1 MAEKILVV
9 DDEDIIR
16 ESLSY
21 ILTKEKYEVTEAAN
35 GKVAFDMLK
44 ETSFDLVITDLEMPE
59 MKGIELLDEIKKMNL
74 QTSTIVIT
82 AYGSMETAIAA
93 LRGGASDYI
102 LKPVEFDELLIKVKK
117 LFEMRDLHLENRIL
131 RKELQREYDYTN
143 IIGKS
148 PAIQQI
154 FEMIKA
160 VADTDS
166 TVLISGNS
174 GTGKELVA
182 KALHYN
188 SKRSNKP
195 FIALNCGAISENL
208 IESELFGHKK
218 GAFTGAISDKEG
230 FIKAAEAGTLF
241 LDEISEMPPQLQV
254 KLLRAIQEKEYTP
267 VGTTV
272 SLPVNVRFIASTN
285 RNLQEYVVQGKFRE
299 DLFYRLNVVDI
310 HLPSLKERDGDIPL
324 LADHFLNKYRKQM
337 NKNIKGI
344 SNDAMRAL
352 MNHEWKGEIR
362 ELENVIERAVIFC
375 NEDFIAM
382 NHLPVQFQ
390 SPSDHSDYSPSGSL
404 DDSVKRFEKEIII
417 RALEA
422 NEFNK
427 EKTAE
432 TLQVGLS
439 TLYRKLP
446 KAAAW
451 SGMSCAQRS
460 NWNFR
465 PTKQNVS

>member
-21 ILTKEKYEVTEAAN
+21 ILKKEKYEVDEAAN
-35 GKVAFDMLK
+35 GKIAFEMLK
-44 ETSFDLVITDLEMPE
+44 ETSYDLVITDIEMPE
-59 MKGIELLDEIKKMNL
+59 MKGIALLDELKKMNL
-74 QTSTIVIT
+74 QTNTIVIT

-93 LRGGASDYI
+93 LRSGASDYI
-102 LKPVEFDELLIKVKK
+102 LKPVEFDELIIKVKK
-117 LFEMRDLHLENRIL
+117 LFEVRDLHLENRIL
-131 RKELQREYDYTN
+131 RRELQRDYDYTN

-148 PAIQQI
+148 TAIMQI

-285 RNLQEYVVQGKFRE
+285 RNLMEYVNQGKFRE

-310 HLPSLKERDGDIPL
+310 HLPSLKERESDIPL
-324 LADHFLNKYRKQM
+324 LTDYFLDKYRKQM

-344 SNDAMRAL
+344 SNDAMRAM

-375 NEDFIAM
+375 NEDFI
-382 NHLPVQFQ
+382 NVKNLPAQFQ
-390 SPSDHSDYSPSGSL
+390 SDTEPSDYSPSGSL
-404 DDSVKRFEKEIII
+404 DESVKRFEKEIIT
-417 RALEA
+417 RALES
-422 NEFNK
+422 NDFNK
-427 EKTAE
+427 EKTAD

-439 TLYRKLP
+439 TLYRKMKELDI
-446 KAAAW
+446 
-451 SGMSCAQRS
+451 QI
-460 NWNFR
+460 
-465 PTKQNVS
+465 

>member
-1 MAEKILVV
+1 MAERILVV

-16 ESLSY
+16 ESLSF
-21 ILTKEKYEVTEAAN
+21 ILRKEKYEVEEAAN
-35 GKVAFDMLK
+35 GKIAFEMLK
-44 ETSFDLVITDLEMPE
+44 ESSFDLVITDLEMPV
-59 MKGIELLDEIKKMNL
+59 MKGIELLDEIRKINL
-74 QTSTIVIT
+74 QTNTIVIT

-93 LRGGASDYI
+93 LRSGASDYI

-117 LFEMRDLHLENRIL
+117 LFEVRDLHLENRIL
-131 RKELQREYDYTN
+131 RRELQRDYDYTN

-148 PAIQQI
+148 QAIAQI
-154 FEMIKA
+154 FDMIKA

-218 GAFTGAISDKEG
+218 GAFTGAISDKDG
-230 FIKAAEAGTLF
+230 FIKAAEGGTLF

-285 RNLQEYVVQGKFRE
+285 RNLMEYVNQGKFRE

-310 HLPSLKERDGDIPL
+310 HLPSLKEREGDISL
-324 LADHFLNKYRKQM
+324 LADFFLDKYRKQM

-352 MNHEWKGEIR
+352 LNHEWKGEIR

-375 NEDFIAM
+375 NEDFI
-382 NHLPVQFQ
+382 NVKNLPAQFQ
-390 SPSDHSDYSPSGSL
+390 SDTEPSDYSPSGSL
-404 DDSVKRFEKEIII
+404 DESVKRFEKEIIT

-427 EKTAE
+427 EKTAD

-439 TLYRKLP
+439 TLYRKMKELDI
-446 KAAAW
+446 
-451 SGMSCAQRS
+451 QI
-460 NWNFR
+460 
-465 PTKQNVS
+465 

>member
-1 MAEKILVV
+1 MSEKILVV

-21 ILTKEKYEVTEAAN
+21 ILKKEKYDVDEAAN
-35 GKVAFDMLK
+35 GKIASEMLK
-44 ETSFDLVITDLEMPE
+44 NKSYDLVITDLEMPE
-59 MKGIELLDEIKKMNL
+59 MKGVELLEEIKKTNV
-74 QTSTIVIT
+74 QTNTIIIT
-82 AYGSMETAIAA
+82 AYGSVDTAIAA
-93 LRGGASDYI
+93 LRSGASDYI

-117 LFEMRDLHLENRIL
+117 LFEVRELHLENRIL
-131 RKELQREYDYTN
+131 RKELQREYDSSN

-148 PAIQQI
+148 PAITQI

-160 VADTDS
+160 VSDTES

-188 SKRSNKP
+188 SKRSNRP

-230 FIKAAEAGTLF
+230 FIKAAEGGTLF

-285 RNLQEYVVQGKFRE
+285 RNLLEQVNQGKFRE
-299 DLFYRLNVVDI
+299 DLYYRLNVIEI
-310 HLPSLKERDGDIPL
+310 HLPSLKERDSDIPL
-324 LADHFLNKYRKQM
+324 LADFFLDKYRKQM
-337 NKNIKGI
+337 NKNILGI

-352 MNHEWKGEIR
+352 INHEWKGEIR
-362 ELENVIERAVIFC
+362 ELENVMERAVIFC
-375 NEDFIAM
+375 NEDLI
-382 NHLPVQFQ
+382 NIKHLPMQFQ
-390 SPSDHSDYSPSGSL
+390 SETGPADFSPSGSL
-404 DDSVKRFEKEIII
+404 DESVRRFEKDIIT
-417 RALEA
+417 RALES

-439 TLYRKLP
+439 TLYRKMKELNI
-446 KAAAW
+446 
-451 SGMSCAQRS
+451 Q
-460 NWNFR
+460 
-465 PTKQNVS
+465 V

>member
-1 MAEKILVV
+1 MAERILVV

-16 ESLSY
+16 ESLSF
-21 ILTKEKYEVTEAAN
+21 ILRKEKYEVEEAAN
-35 GKVAFDMLK
+35 GKIAFEMLK
-44 ETSFDLVITDLEMPE
+44 ESSYDLVITDLEMPV
-59 MKGIELLDEIKKMNL
+59 MKGIELLDEIRKINL
-74 QTSTIVIT
+74 QTNTIVIT

-93 LRGGASDYI
+93 LRSGASDYI

-117 LFEMRDLHLENRIL
+117 LFEVRDLHLENRIL
-131 RKELQREYDYTN
+131 RRELQRDYDYTN

-148 PAIQQI
+148 PAIAQI
-154 FEMIKA
+154 FDMIKA

-218 GAFTGAISDKEG
+218 GAFTGAISDKDG
-230 FIKAAEAGTLF
+230 FIKAAEGGTLF

-285 RNLQEYVVQGKFRE
+285 RNLMEYVNQGKFRE

-310 HLPSLKERDGDIPL
+310 HLPFPQG
-324 LADHFLNKYRKQM
+324 
-337 NKNIKGI
+337 
-344 SNDAMRAL
+344 
-352 MNHEWKGEIR
+352 
-362 ELENVIERAVIFC
+362 
-375 NEDFIAM
+375 
-382 NHLPVQFQ
+382 
-390 SPSDHSDYSPSGSL
+390 
-404 DDSVKRFEKEIII
+404 
-417 RALEA
+417 
-422 NEFNK
+422 
-427 EKTAE
+427 T
-432 TLQVGLS
+432 
-439 TLYRKLP
+439 
-446 KAAAW
+446 
-451 SGMSCAQRS
+451 
-460 NWNFR
+460 
-465 PTKQNVS
+465 

>member
-1 MAEKILVV
+1 MAERILVV

-16 ESLSY
+16 ESLSF
-21 ILTKEKYEVTEAAN
+21 ILRKEKYEVEEAAN
-35 GKVAFDMLK
+35 GKIALEMLK
-44 ETSFDLVITDLEMPE
+44 ESSYDLVITDLEMPV
-59 MKGIELLDEIKKMNL
+59 MKGIELLDELRKVNL
-74 QTSTIVIT
+74 QTNTIVIT

-93 LRGGASDYI
+93 LRSGASDYI

-117 LFEMRDLHLENRIL
+117 LFEVRDIHLENRIL
-131 RKELQREYDYTN
+131 RRELQRDYDYTN

-148 PAIQQI
+148 QAISQI
-154 FEMIKA
+154 FDMIKA

-182 KALHYN
+182 KALHFN

-285 RNLQEYVVQGKFRE
+285 RNLLEYVNQGKFRE

-310 HLPSLKERDGDIPL
+310 HLPSLKEREGDIPL
-324 LADHFLNKYRKQM
+324 LAEYFLDKYRKQM
-337 NKNIKGI
+337 NKSIKGI

-362 ELENVIERAVIFC
+362 ELENVIERSVIFC
-375 NEDFIAM
+375 NEEFI
-382 NHLPVQFQ
+382 NVKNLPAQFQ
-390 SPSDHSDYSPSGSL
+390 SITEPSDYSPSGSL
-404 DDSVKRFEKEIII
+404 DESVKRFEKEIIT
-417 RALEA
+417 RALES

-427 EKTAE
+427 EKTAD

-439 TLYRKLP
+439 TLYRKMKELDI
-446 KAAAW
+446 KA
-451 SGMSCAQRS
+451 
-460 NWNFR
+460 
-465 PTKQNVS
+465 

>member
-1 MAEKILVV
+1 MAERILVV

-16 ESLSY
+16 ESLSF
-21 ILTKEKYEVTEAAN
+21 ILRKEKYEVEEAAN
-35 GKVAFDMLK
+35 GKIAFEMLK
-44 ETSFDLVITDLEMPE
+44 ESSYDLVITDLEMPE
-59 MKGIELLDEIKKMNL
+59 MKGIELLDELKKMNL
-74 QTSTIVIT
+74 QTNTIVIT

-93 LRGGASDYI
+93 LRSGASDYI
-102 LKPVEFDELLIKVKK
+102 LKPVEFDELIIKVKK
-117 LFEMRDLHLENRIL
+117 LFEVRDLHLENRIL
-131 RKELQREYDYTN
+131 RRELQRDYDYTN

-148 PAIQQI
+148 TAIMQI
-154 FEMIKA
+154 FEIIKA

-285 RNLQEYVVQGKFRE
+285 RNLLEYVNQGKFRE

-310 HLPSLKERDGDIPL
+310 HLPSLKERESDIPL
-324 LADHFLNKYRKQM
+324 LADYFLDKYRKQM

-362 ELENVIERAVIFC
+362 ELENVIERSVIFC
-375 NEDFIAM
+375 NEEFI
-382 NHLPVQFQ
+382 NVKNLPAQFQ
-390 SPSDHSDYSPSGSL
+390 SDTEPSDYSPSGSL
-404 DDSVKRFEKEIII
+404 DESVKRFEKEIIT
-417 RALEA
+417 RALES
-422 NEFNK
+422 NDFNK
-427 EKTAE
+427 EKTAD

-439 TLYRKLP
+439 TLYRKMKELDI
-446 KAAAW
+446 
-451 SGMSCAQRS
+451 QI
-460 NWNFR
+460 
-465 PTKQNVS
+465 

>member
-1 MAEKILVV
+1 MSEKILVV

-21 ILTKEKYEVTEAAN
+21 ILNKEKYDVDEAAN
-35 GKVAFDMLK
+35 GKIAFDMLK
-44 ETSFDLVITDLEMPE
+44 DKSYDLVITDLEMPE
-59 MKGIELLDEIKKMNL
+59 MKGIELLEEIKKLNV
-74 QTSTIVIT
+74 QTNTIVIT
-82 AYGSMETAIAA
+82 AYGSVDTAIAA
-93 LRGGASDYI
+93 LRSGASDYI

-117 LFEMRDLHLENRIL
+117 LFEIRELHLENRIL

-148 PAIQQI
+148 PAITQI
-154 FEMIKA
+154 FEMIKT
-160 VADTDS
+160 VSDTDS

-188 SKRSNKP
+188 SKRSNRP

-230 FIKAAEAGTLF
+230 FIKAAEGGTLF

-272 SLPVNVRFIASTN
+272 SLPVSVRFIASTN
-285 RNLQEYVVQGKFRE
+285 RNLQEQVAQGKFRD
-299 DLFYRLNVVDI
+299 DLYYRLNVIEI
-310 HLPSLKERDGDIPL
+310 HLPSLKERESDIPL
-324 LADHFLNKYRKQM
+324 LVDFFLDKYRKQM
-337 NKNIKGI
+337 NKNILGI

-362 ELENVIERAVIFC
+362 ELENVMERAVIFC
-375 NEDFIAM
+375 NEDFI
-382 NHLPVQFQ
+382 NVKHLPMQFQ
-390 SPSDHSDYSPSGSL
+390 SETGPTDFSPSGSL
-404 DDSVKRFEKEIII
+404 DESVRRFEKEIIT
-417 RALEA
+417 RALES

-439 TLYRKLP
+439 TLYRKMKELNI
-446 KAAAW
+446 
-451 SGMSCAQRS
+451 QI
-460 NWNFR
+460 
-465 PTKQNVS
+465 